1 MNPNASR
8 HEVGAKIGYLSA
20 VSIFKD
26 LKKEDMEWLDHAT
39 TQITCP
45 KGRLIYS
52 PGQSDEV
59 LYLLKKGAV
68 ELYRLS
74 PDGRKLVVARLGDH
88 TFFGEMSLL
97 GQGMYQ
103 SFAEAT
109 SDSLLCAMS
118 RTDVERLILTK
129 PIVGLRVLEVLGK
142 RLGEVESML
151 DGVVFR
157 RLSSRLAAVLLQLS
171 REQSGPSI
179 AGFTH
184 QGLAELVGSTRETV
198 TQTLH
203 ELKMQGLIDIARTR
217 IEILDPQG
225 LDALADLDR

>member
-1 MNPNASR
+1 MTDEPPMLVSSS
-8 HEVGAKIGYLSA
+8 KIGYLSA
-20 VSIFKD
+20 VSIFQD
-26 LKKEDMEWLDHAT
+26 LQKEDMEWLDHAT

-52 PGQSDEV
+52 PGQSEEV
-59 LYLLKKGAV
+59 LYLLKKGSV

-97 GQGMYQ
+97 GQGMYE

-118 RTDVERLILTK
+118 RADVERLILTK

-142 RLGEVESML
+142 RLGEIESML

-171 REQSGPSI
+171 REQSGPSV
-179 AGFTH
+179 AGLTH

-198 TQTLH
+198 TQTLN

-225 LDALADLDR
+225 LEALADA

>member
-1 MNPNASR
+1 MNPDASR
-8 HEVGAKIGYLSA
+8 YEVGVKIGYLSA
-20 VSIFKD
+20 VAIFKD

-39 TQITCP
+39 TQLTCP

-59 LYLLKKGAV
+59 LYLLKKGSV

-97 GQGMYQ
+97 GQGMYE

-118 RTDVERLILTK
+118 RADVERLILTK

-142 RLGEVESML
+142 RLGEIESML

-171 REQSGPSI
+171 REQSSPSII

-198 TQTLH
+198 TQALN

-217 IEILDPQG
+217 IEILDTQG
-225 LDALADLDR
+225 LEALADN

>member
-1 MNPNASR
+1 MTDEPPMLGSSS
-8 HEVGAKIGYLSA
+8 KIGYLSA

-52 PGQSDEV
+52 PGQSEEV
-59 LYLLKKGAV
+59 LYLLKKGSV

-74 PDGRKLVVARLGDH
+74 PDGRKLVVARLSDH

-97 GQGMYQ
+97 GQGMYE

-118 RTDVERLILTK
+118 RADVERLILTK

-142 RLGEVESML
+142 RLGEIERML

-179 AGFTH
+179 AGLTH

-198 TQTLH
+198 TQTLN

-217 IEILDPQG
+217 IEILDPVG
-225 LDALADLDR
+225 LEALADT

>member
-1 MNPNASR
+1 MNPDASR
-8 HEVGAKIGYLSA
+8 YEVGAKIGYLSA

-26 LKKEDMEWLDHAT
+26 LKKEDMEWLDQAT

-59 LYLLKKGAV
+59 LYLLKKGSV

-97 GQGMYQ
+97 GQGMYE

-118 RTDVERLILTK
+118 RADVERLILTK
-129 PIVGLRVLEVLGK
+129 PIVGLRVLEALGK
-142 RLGEVESML
+142 RLGEIESML

-171 REQSGPSI
+171 REQSSPSI
-179 AGFTH
+179 IAGLTH
-184 QGLAELVGSTRETV
+184 QDLAELVGSTRETV
-198 TQTLH
+198 TQTLN
-203 ELKMQGLIDIARTR
+203 ELKLQGLIDIARTR

-225 LDALADLDR
+225 LEALADI